1 LAGLRSD
8 AERTTGSLAE
18 GPTLAVLWVEVFSAE
33 TEGPKHNYES
43 SMSRPNRLARETS
56 PYLLQ
61 HAHNPVDWYAWGE
74 EALETARREDKPI
87 LVSIGY
93 AACHWC
99 HVMERESFEDA
110 ETARFMNEHFI
121 NIKID
126 REERPDLDH
135 IYMDAVQ
142 AMTGSGGWPL
152 NVFLTPEGKPFYGG
166 TYFPPRPVYNRSS
179 WRDVLA
185 GVSNAFRDRRAEIE
199 QQAGQVTQHVAT
211 TGSFDI
217 GAGEPVNSVFQA
229 GTLQQTRDQLMAAAD
244 KVEGGFGGAPKF
256 PQTFSIRFLLNH
268 YYFTRDKTAL
278 DQACLSLDK
287 MICGGIYDQLGGGFA
302 RYATDREWLVPHFE
316 KMLYDNALLITTL
329 SEAWQLTRNPLY
341 KEAIEQT
348 IAFVD
353 RELGNGEGGFYSSL
367 DADSEGIEGKYYIW
381 DKAEID
387 VLLGKDAAVF
397 NSFYGVTTEGN
408 WEGKNILTRPAGTAL
423 RAASGTS
430 GTRPGEDLQPIQR
443 EVLEIARQRLLEHRG
458 KRVRPALDD
467 KILLGWNALM
477 NIALSKAYAAL
488 GDERYRDRAIGN
500 MAFLRERFKGE
511 GIHLYHHSF
520 KGEARVPAFLDD
532 YAALISALLHL
543 QEITGEGGYLM
554 EARGILEFVIDHFSE
569 PGTGFFFYT
578 HDGQKDI
585 LLRKREI
592 YDGATPSGNSM
603 MASILLYLGI
613 VFDERDWIGRAGR
626 MAAALYRPVT
636 SYPGSFGVWATI
648 YQALTYTIPEVV
660 ITGRRPENARKEFL
674 AHLIPYRVFQSS
686 QEENTQFPLLRDKPA
701 GQDPLIFVCRDYSCQ
716 LPVNEVA
723 TAIRLVE
730 NVYKINGQDVQ

>member
-1 LAGLRSD
+1 
-8 AERTTGSLAE
+8 
-18 GPTLAVLWVEVFSAE
+18 
-33 TEGPKHNYES
+33 
-43 SMSRPNRLARETS
+43 MSRPNRLAKETS

-74 EALETARREDKPI
+74 EALETAKREDKPI

-110 ETARFMNEHFI
+110 ETARYMNEHFV

-166 TYFPPRPVYNRSS
+166 TYFPPRPVHNRNS
-179 WRDVLA
+179 WREVLG
-185 GVSNAFRDRRAEIE
+185 GVSNAYHDRRAEVL
-199 QQAGQVTQHVAT
+199 QQAENLTRHVASL
-211 TGSFDI
+211 GSFDI
-217 GAGEPVNSVFQA
+217 GTDKPEDPAGDLFRPE
-229 GTLQQTRDQLMAAAD
+229 TLRQTMDQLLATAD
-244 KVEGGFGGAPKF
+244 KEEGGFGAAPKF
-256 PQTFSIRFLLNH
+256 PQTFSIRFLLNQ
-268 YYFTRDKTAL
+268 YYFTRDPAAL
-278 DQACLSLDK
+278 DQAGLSLDK

-302 RYATDREWLVPHFE
+302 RYSTDREWMVPHFE

-329 SEAWQLTRNPLY
+329 SEAYQLTRKPLY
-341 KEAIEQT
+341 QEGIERS
-348 IAFVD
+348 IEFID
-353 RELGNGEGGFYSSL
+353 RELSNGEGGYYSSL

-387 VLLGKDAAVF
+387 LLLGDDAAVF
-397 NSFYGVTTEGN
+397 NGFYGVTTEGN
-408 WEGKNILTRPAGTAL
+408 WEGMNILTRSVDTMPE
-423 RAASGTS
+423 
-430 GTRPGEDLQPIQR
+430 PHQR
-443 EVLEIARQRLLEHRG
+443 EILEAARLRLLQRRNT
-458 KRVRPALDD
+458 RVRPALDD
-467 KILLGWNALM
+467 KILLGWNALL
-477 NIALSKAYAAL
+477 NIGLSKAYAAL
-488 GDERYRDRAIGN
+488 GEERYRQMAISN
-500 MAFLRERFKGE
+500 MDFLRSRFKGE
-511 GIHLYHHSF
+511 GVYFYHHAY

-543 QEITGEGGYLM
+543 QEITGNGEYLA
-554 EARGILEFVIDHFSE
+554 EAREILGFVIRHFSE
-569 PGTGFFFYT
+569 PETGFFLYT

-603 MASILLYLGI
+603 MASNLLYLGI
-613 VFDERDWIGRAGR
+613 VFDEREWTQRASR
-626 MAAALYRPVT
+626 MAAALHRPIT

-648 YQALTYTIPEVV
+648 IQALTYSIPEVV
-660 ITGRRPENARKEFL
+660 ITGHRPENARKEFL
-674 AHLIPYRVFQSS
+674 SHLIPYRVFQSS
-686 QEENTQFPLLRDKPA
+686 VEENTHFPLLKDKPA
-701 GQDPLIFVCRDYSCQ
+701 GEDPLIFVCQNYSCQ

-730 NVYKINGQDVQ
+730 NVYKISVPNVQ

>member
-1 LAGLRSD
+1 
-8 AERTTGSLAE
+8 
-18 GPTLAVLWVEVFSAE
+18 
-33 TEGPKHNYES
+33 
-43 SMSRPNRLARETS
+43 MSRPNRLARETS

-74 EALETARREDKPI
+74 EALGTARREDKPI

-110 ETARFMNEHFI
+110 ETARFMNEQFV

-166 TYFPPRPVYNRSS
+166 TYFPPRPVHNRSS

-185 GVSNAFRDRRAEIE
+185 GVSNAFRERRAEIE
-199 QQAGQVTQHVAT
+199 QQADHLTRHVAT
-211 TGSFDI
+211 TGGFDI
-217 GAGEPVNSVFQA
+217 GTDRAGGTSDGPGAGAAGRGAAATSVFRA
-229 GTLQQTRDQLMAAAD
+229 ETLQQTRDQLMAAAD
-244 KVEGGFGGAPKF
+244 KAEGGFGGAPKF

-268 YYFTRDKTAL
+268 YYFTRDKAAL

-302 RYATDREWLVPHFE
+302 RYSTDREWLVPHFE

-329 SEAWQLTRNPLY
+329 SEAWQLTRKPLY
-341 KEAIEQT
+341 KEAIEQS
-348 IAFVD
+348 ISFVD
-353 RELGNGEGGFYSSL
+353 RELSNGEGGYYSSL

-387 VLLGKDAAVF
+387 VLLGNDAAVF
-397 NSFYGVTTEGN
+397 NTFFGVTTEGN

-423 RAASGTS
+423 QASDGEPGT
-430 GTRPGEDLQPIQR
+430 TPEDLQPARR
-443 EVLEIARQRLLEHRG
+443 EALESARERLLEHRG

-488 GDERYRDRAIGN
+488 GDDRYRDRAVQN
-500 MAFLRERFKGE
+500 MAFLRARFKGE
-511 GIHLYHHSF
+511 GINRHEEEGLYFYHHAF

-543 QEITGEGGYLM
+543 QEITGEGGYLT
-554 EARGILEFVIDHFSE
+554 EAREVLEFVIDHFSE

-578 HDGQKDI
+578 HEGQKDI

-613 VFDERDWIGRAGR
+613 VFDEREWIGRAGR

-674 AHLIPYRVFQSS
+674 AYLIPYRVFQSS

-701 GQDPLIFVCRDYSCQ
+701 GRDPLIFVCQDYSCQ
-716 LPVNEVA
+716 LPVNEVVA
-723 TAIRLVE
+723 AIRLVE
-730 NVYKINGQDVQ
+730 NVYKINGLDVQ